1 MFLNILL
8 FYLFGVVKVY
18 IYIIRV
24 DLKFLNFNYLKVM
37 FCNIDIVCYVFN
49 IFLIIVKLL
58 LLCFFKV
65 CNMLFECLNWIYI
78 F

>member
-24 DLKFLNFNYLKVM
+24 DLKFLNFNYLNVM

-65 CNMLFECLNWIYI
+65 CNMLFECLN
-78 F
+78 